1 MNRLSDI
8 WKNIDWILFLSVLP
22 LIVAGLLT
30 MNSFSGQNYFFLRQ
44 LIWTVV
50 SLAVFFLVSMV
61 DWRFLRRSDVATA
74 IYGIGL
80 ILLLVVF
87 FAGKVKGSKSWLSFG
102 ALAFEPS
109 SFMEIALIILLA
121 KYFSRRHIEIANIKH
136 IFLSG
141 LYTLIPFAL
150 VLIQPNFGSALIIFL
165 IWLGMILVSG
175 VSKKHLLV
183 LVLTLAVAFS
193 GFWLFV
199 AKPYQKARIMTFIHP
214 LADIRGAGY
223 NAFQSQVAVGAG
235 QVVGKGIGYGTQSR
249 LAFLPE
255 YQTDFMF
262 AAFSE
267 EWGFIGV
274 LIIFLLF
281 GLVLWRIMHYAKR
294 GASNFETLF
303 AMGVAILF
311 MSYLV
316 VHIGMNI
323 GLMPVTGLPLP
334 FMSYGGSHLLTE
346 FVLLGIIMGMKRYS
360 LAYHRGDV
368 HNEFLGPQ

>member
-1 MNRLSDI
+1 MNRLANI
-8 WKNIDWILFLSVLP
+8 WKNIDWILLLSILP

-30 MNSFSGQNYFFLRQ
+30 MSSFSGQNYFFFRQ
-44 LIWTVV
+44 LIWVAISLVV
-50 SLAVFFLVSMV
+50 FLGASLV
-61 DWRFLRRSDVATA
+61 DWRFLRRSDVTTA
-74 IYGIGL
+74 IYGFGL

-87 FAGKVKGSKSWLSFG
+87 FASKIKGAKSWLSFG
-102 ALAFEPS
+102 AVAFEPS
-109 SFMEIALIILLA
+109 NYMEIALIILLA

-136 IFLSG
+136 IILSG

-175 VSKKHLLV
+175 VSKKHLLI
-183 LVLTLAVAFS
+183 LVLTLSVAFS

-199 AKPYQKARIMTFIHP
+199 AHPYQKDRILTFLHP

-235 QVVGKGIGYGTQSR
+235 QIVGKGIGYGTQSR

-303 AMGVAILF
+303 SAGVAILF

-346 FVLLGIIMGMKRYS
+346 FFLLGIIMGMKRYS